1 MPQPSRMMSITGPAI
16 PCPHFGDERESR
28 QAVLSLTTEQTRAYI
43 GLVKWRNQLLAL
55 LCLLAFAGLGVLYF
69 QHWVIRKP
77 FGIIVFVGEGL
88 SPARLGPTRTYAGG
102 AGTRLNVGSMPHAA
116 LVMNYSK
123 DFAAPDQAAAATA
136 IATGERVANRALAI
150 NSDGKPIK
158 NIIELAREQGRATGL
173 VTDTKITDPTSAAF
187 YAHPTESTDFERI
200 AAEFEDRGNI
210 DIAMG
215 GGAAQFLPVAK
226 GGERQDNRDLLL
238 ELRGNGFDIVRT
250 RAELETIPAWRRPK
264 LFGVFSNA
272 DLAFTNQVEE
282 RSHQPSLSDMVRRA
296 IQLLQYN
303 PGGYLLVIDAG
314 LMRKAAQENNGE
326 RTLSQTVELDRAIG
340 IARSYGGP
348 RSTIVVCGDVAI
360 GGLSLNGFP
369 FRKDSGIALLGFNSA
384 GQPWITWAT
393 GPHGDKSYGAAKIP
407 GKQDGNE
414 TKEPEQ
420 DQPEPAAFY
429 TKSALITVEDVVAFG
444 NGPGTDALAGV
455 VA

>member
-1 MPQPSRMMSITGPAI
+1 M
-16 PCPHFGDERESR
+16 
-28 QAVLSLTTEQTRAYI
+28 
-43 GLVKWRNQLLAL
+43 KWRNQLLAL

-77 FGIIVFVGEGL
+77 FGIILFVGEGL
-88 SPARLGPTRTYAGG
+88 SPARLAPTRAYAGG
-102 AGTRLNVGSMPHAA
+102 AGTRLNVDSMPHAA
-116 LVMNYSK
+116 LMMNYSK

-136 IATGERVANRALAI
+136 IATGERVTNRALAI

-187 YAHPTESTDFERI
+187 YAHPTESTDFEKI
-200 AAEFEDRGNI
+200 AAEFVDRGNI

-215 GGAAQFLPVAK
+215 GGAAQFLSVTK

-264 LFGVFSNA
+264 LFGVFNDG

-282 RSHQPSLSDMVRRA
+282 RTHQPSLSDMVRRA

-303 PGGYLLVIDAG
+303 PGGYLLVVDAG

-326 RTLSQTVELDRAIG
+326 RTLNQTVELDRAVG
-340 IARSYGGP
+340 IARSYGGS

-393 GPHGDKSYGAAKIP
+393 GPHGSKSYGPAKIP
-407 GKQDGNE
+407 GKDAAE
-414 TKEPEQ
+414 TQQSEE
-420 DQPEPAAFY
+420 PEPAAFY
-429 TKSALITVEDVVAFG
+429 TKSALVTVEDVVAFG
-444 NGPGTDALAGV
+444 SGPGTNALQGV
-455 VA
+455 LESTVVFKTLRDEL